1 MIPSIN
7 TCFSQMRTY
16 VFVVQASVAKLESSI
31 SLYGD
36 KLELKLYGFNDKLSV
51 LLSKVLAIA
60 NSFSPKDDRFKVCCF
75 PLPKLLN
82 PTRKTHSSVIL
93 RGI

>member
-1 MIPSIN
+1 M
-7 TCFSQMRTY
+7 
-16 VFVVQASVAKLESSI
+16 AKLESSV

-60 NSFSPKDDRFKVCCF
+60 KSFSPKDDRFRVCNIVLFIKKDGSRKKKIRIPYPCLQF
-75 PLPKLLN
+75 YVKEKKRCENEFELP
-82 PTRKTHSSVIL
+82 
-93 RGI
+93 